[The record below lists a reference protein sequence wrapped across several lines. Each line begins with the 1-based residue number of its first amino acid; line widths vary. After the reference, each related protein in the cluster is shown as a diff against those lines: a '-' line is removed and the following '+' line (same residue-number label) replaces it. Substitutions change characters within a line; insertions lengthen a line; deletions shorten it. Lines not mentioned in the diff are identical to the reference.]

1 VRVLALHADVIVA
14 VSGFW
19 QTTCTAVRGGAEG
32 FVIDSPVLPDE
43 LDALPRVLDQA
54 SFTASGLLA
63 THADWDHLLGPMA
76 FPGASLGCAQSTAKR
91 LREEPGGA
99 ARELRTFDE
108 EHYVERARPLALPS
122 VQELPVPGRLALGE
136 AGELELHPTGGHT
149 SDGMAIL
156 IPWAQ
161 TLVCGDYLSPV
172 EIPMISEG
180 GSLSAYRATLERLAA
195 LVERVETVIPGHGA
209 PIGRDTALGILGDD
223 LAYLEALES
232 RGADAPLPPRRRT
245 GEQRRIHG
253 ENVSRSRR

>member
-1 VRVLALHADVIVA
+1 
-14 VSGFW
+14 
-19 QTTCTAVRGGAEG
+19 
-32 FVIDSPVLPDE
+32 
-43 LDALPRVLDQA
+43 
-54 SFTASGLLA
+54 
-63 THADWDHLLGPMA
+63 
-76 FPGASLGCAQSTAKR
+76 
-91 LREEPGGA
+91 
-99 ARELRTFDE
+99 
-108 EHYVERARPLALPS
+108 
-122 VQELPVPGRLALGE
+122 
-136 AGELELHPTGGHT
+136 
-149 SDGMAIL
+149 MAIL